1 MKRTYPLFLIDRSKA
16 ASYPFDYISCFDK
29 TCGFVARVV
38 HFREDA
44 QLNEFIDQARNIEA
58 SDYTSIANRLL
69 QGGVVLIVEEF
80 LFDFDEQIKEH
91 RTRIKT
97 LLKKAL
103 KKYLHAEAERTPHKN
118 LEIDSQIQLQEL
130 TIERA
135 KSNYE
140 QLVAQSSKKEADYTI
155 ALAEATLETLKKFRD
170 NQAYFTLNMN

>member
-16 ASYPFDYISCFDK
+16 ASYPFDYI
-29 TCGFVARVV
+29 TCMDRTVGFVARVV

-58 SDYTSIANRLL
+58 SDYTSIASRFIR
-69 QGGVVLIVEEF
+69 GGVVLIVEEF
-80 LFDFDEQIKEH
+80 LFDFDEQVQEH

-103 KKYLHAEAERTPHKN
+103 KKYLHAETVRTPHKDLN
-118 LEIDSQIQLQEL
+118 IDSQILQQEL

-140 QLVAQSSKKEADYTI
+140 QLVAQSSKKEADYNI
-155 ALAEATLETLKKFRD
+155 ALAEATLGTLKKFRD